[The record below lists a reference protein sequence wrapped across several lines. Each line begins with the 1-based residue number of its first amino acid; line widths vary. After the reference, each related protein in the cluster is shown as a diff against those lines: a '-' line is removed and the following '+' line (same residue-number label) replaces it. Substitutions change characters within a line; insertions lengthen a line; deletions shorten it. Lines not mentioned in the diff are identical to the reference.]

1 MAGEIQLSSTTMAT
15 ESSGSITAEL
25 DTIRPNTTNG
35 SLTLQGD
42 SSNAGVTG
50 LTIDS
55 SGNATFAQTITG
67 GTIGSSVVFQGQFN
81 VIPNW
86 YLAEQQITG
95 GNDVSAGF
103 YAGSTTASERRTVN
117 IPAVQL
123 RINATVYTLSTA
135 TTLDADTT
143 GSWASNETS
152 KATAANRNGEDVYVY
167 AVEPSSGTTPNFCL
181 SSNSTYPDGT
191 VGGVTASATNS
202 RKIGGFHCLC
212 VDVGTISG
220 HSLTGYLD
228 GDILPRSVWTQ
239 ASHRP
244 TSNPEGM
251 VYVGNK
257 LWADIYLASNT
268 TTLES
273 KYNQTI
279 VDGASNP
286 DYHWY
291 NFVERFAEIEK
302 RLPTQAEFMALAI
315 GSNEETNISG
325 SADPG
330 TTGGHSDTASRRMI
344 SNVGCEDCAGA
355 LWQWA
360 NETGSDGAAASYAVQ
375 DTASDGTTYD
385 GANSIGRGQGFAV
398 PNRGFLG
405 GVWDS
410 GARSGARCVAWNDSP
425 LYLGGDIG
433 VRGVSGS
440 LY

>member
-1 MAGEIQLSSTTMAT
+1 MAGEIQLNSTTFAT
-15 ESSGSITAEL
+15 ESGGLISFGGS
-25 DTIRPNTTNG
+25 
-35 SLTLQGD
+35 
-42 SSNAGVTG
+42 V
-50 LTIDS
+50 
-55 SGNATFAQTITG
+55 QTIP
-67 GTIGSSVVFQGQFN
+67 
-81 VIPNW
+81 IPNW

-117 IPAVQL
+117 IPAMQL
-123 RINATVYTLSTA
+123 RINATVYTLATA
-135 TTLDADTT
+135 TTLDADTA

-152 KATAANRNGEDVYVY
+152 KATAASRNGEDVYLY

-181 SSNSTYPDGT
+181 SSNSTYPNGT

-220 HSLTGYLD
+220 HSLTGYLE

-244 TSNPEGM
+244 TANPEGM

-273 KYNQTI
+273 SYGGTI

-330 TTGGHSDTASRRMI
+330 TTGGHTDTASRRMI
-344 SNVGCEDCAGA
+344 SNIGCEDCAGT

-360 NETGSDGAAASYAVQ
+360 NETGSDGAGASWAVQ

-385 GANSIGRGQGFAV
+385 GANSIGRGQGYAV
-398 PNRGFLG
+398 PNRGRLG
-405 GVWDS
+405 GNWSS
-410 GARSGARCVAWNDSP
+410 GAKCGSRGFSLVSSP
-425 LYLGGDIG
+425 LDLSASLAS
-433 VRGVSGS
+433 RGVSGS